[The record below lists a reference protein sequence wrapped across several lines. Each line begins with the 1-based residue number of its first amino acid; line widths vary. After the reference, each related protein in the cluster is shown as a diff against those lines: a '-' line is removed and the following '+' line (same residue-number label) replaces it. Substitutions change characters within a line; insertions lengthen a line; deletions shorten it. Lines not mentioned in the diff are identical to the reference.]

1 MATYQETSNYSYIG
15 GEDVLGGLP
24 VVESNKSY
32 IALFRG
38 VVDSTPEQ
46 IANASFYITYL
57 VDEEGNVSKISDD
70 SFAQKDIQYTF
81 AKGDDVDVIINQG
94 TLLNP
99 QLAGPQQVS
108 GVGSFIP
115 IFF

>member
-46 IANASFYITYL
+46 IANASFYIL
-57 VDEEGNVSKISDD
+57 I
-70 SFAQKDIQYTF
+70 
-81 AKGDDVDVIINQG
+81 
-94 TLLNP
+94 
-99 QLAGPQQVS
+99 
-108 GVGSFIP
+108 
-115 IFF
+115 